1 MKNNL
6 PIAAVFIF
14 ILSLAGLKSIAITP
28 DTAGMDSNPILRDP
42 DPVHTNPNTDRKNS
56 HPVHTNPDTVRAG
69 IYITSIHNIDF
80 KDREY
85 TITFWLWLKYN
96 HKRFDFL
103 KNLEIPNAKKE
114 EKTFITVD
122 STKGDTISILMK
134 VQCVMKDSW
143 RINKFPFDKQ
153 KLWLT
158 IENSQYSSDSL
169 IFVPEMTGLLLPDM
183 AGWPIDKR
191 MRYAMRGWKIDSCNF
206 SSGISAYETAFD
218 DENIPAPHSEYSAF
232 KIRISISHV
241 GAGLLFC
248 KIFLGMYIAFL
259 IAYVC
264 LYIQPANYDS
274 RFQLSVGA
282 LFATI
287 GNKYVIEASL
297 PESTTFTLVDS
308 LHALTLFFILL
319 TIAAT
324 IISLRIVRL
333 RKKPNALKFDMIA
346 GQLLLLIYIICN
358 VIFISKA
365 CSG

>member
-1 MKNNL
+1 MKNSL
-6 PIAAVFIF
+6 PIAPVLIF
-14 ILSLAGLKSIAITP
+14 ILLLAGLKSIALNP
-28 DTAGMDSNPILRDP
+28 DTARMSSSPVLTNP
-42 DPVHTNPNTDRKNS
+42 DPVHTNPKTDRRNPD
-56 HPVHTNPDTVRAG
+56 PVDTKRDTVRIG

-96 HKRFDFL
+96 NKRFDFL

-114 EKTFITVD
+114 ERTFTTVD
-122 STKGDTISILMK
+122 STKKDTISILMK

-143 RINKFPFDKQ
+143 RIEKFPFDNQ

-158 IENSQYSSDSL
+158 IENSQYPSDSL
-169 IFVPEMTGLLLPDM
+169 VFVPEMTGLLLPGT

-191 MRYAMRGWKIDSCNF
+191 IRYAMRGWKIDSCYF
-206 SSGISAYETAFD
+206 SSGISTYETAFD
-218 DENIPAPHSEYSAF
+218 DENIPGPHSEYSAF
-232 KIRISISHV
+232 KVRISISHI
-241 GAGLLFC
+241 GTGLLFC

-264 LYIQPANYDS
+264 LYIRPANYDS

-308 LHALTLFFILL
+308 LHGLTLFFILL

-333 RKKPNALKFDMIA
+333 RKKPNAFKFDMIA
-346 GQLLLLIYIICN
+346 GQLLFLIYIICN

>member
-6 PIAAVFIF
+6 PIVAVLLF
-14 ILSLAGLKSIAITP
+14 ILLAGLKSIAMSP
-28 DTAGMDSNPILRDP
+28 DTVRMKSYTVLKNP
-42 DPVHTNPNTDRKNS
+42 DPVHTKPTTDRRN
-56 HPVHTNPDTVRAG
+56 PAPIHTKPETVRVG

-96 HKRFDFL
+96 NKRFDFL

-114 EKTFITVD
+114 EKTFVTVD

-143 RINKFPFDKQ
+143 RIDNFPFDNQ

-158 IENSQYSSDSL
+158 FENSQYPSDSL
-169 IFVPEMTGLLLPDM
+169 LFVPEMTGLLLPDM
-183 AGWPIDKR
+183 RGWPIDKR
-191 MRYAMRGWKIDSCNF
+191 MRYAMRGWKIDSCYF
-206 SSGISAYETAFD
+206 SSGVSKYETAFD
-218 DENIPAPHSEYSAF
+218 EENISEPHTEYSAF
-232 KIRISISHV
+232 KVRISISHT

-319 TIAAT
+319 TIAST

-333 RKKPNALKFDMIA
+333 KKRPNAFKFDMIA
-346 GQLLLLIYIICN
+346 GQLLLLLYIICN